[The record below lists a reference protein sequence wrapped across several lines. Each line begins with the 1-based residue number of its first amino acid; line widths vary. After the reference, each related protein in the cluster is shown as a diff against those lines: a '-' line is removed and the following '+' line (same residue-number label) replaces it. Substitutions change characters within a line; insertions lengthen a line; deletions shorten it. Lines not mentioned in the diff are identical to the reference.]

1 MPCLSGVSRILAGG
15 EERKESGEDV
25 DHPLDRGAAFLYKQ
39 PHTTFIG
46 ELFIHIILQ
55 LGLMSSGSQLKVLN
69 ARSPITGIM
78 DRRPT
83 FQSTYP
89 WTKAPVIAQAP
100 MLNIAGPELATA
112 VSAAGGIGFIA
123 GGNDVSNLDSKF
135 QKAEQLVKEYKA
147 AEGSPDQNR
156 LQLYDG
162 PNLPVGVGFL
172 SWGADLKMALP
183 LIVRYRPCAVWLFAP
198 PNSAADQVPWVE
210 GIRTQTGGSVTI
222 WVQVGSVEDAIDA
235 VAKLQPDV
243 LVVQGSDGGGHGLQH
258 SASIVSL
265 VPEIIDHL
273 DDKPPVNANGSLK
286 PRIVAAGGLV
296 DGRGVAAAL
305 TLGAEAVVMGTR
317 FLASLEVPIPKGYQQ
332 AIIEA
337 SDGGIHTVRSAVYD
351 RVRGFLYWPS
361 KYSPRGIVNQTHT
374 DFVAG
379 KVTEQQNY
387 DLYQKALKKG
397 NPGYGPN
404 GRLATFAGTAV
415 GLVKDILPAGEIVRR
430 TRNETESILKTD
442 RLAKL

>member
-1 MPCLSGVSRILAGG
+1 
-15 EERKESGEDV
+15 
-25 DHPLDRGAAFLYKQ
+25 
-39 PHTTFIG
+39 
-46 ELFIHIILQ
+46 
-55 LGLMSSGSQLKVLN
+55 
-69 ARSPITGIM
+69 
-78 DRRPT
+78 
-83 FQSTYP
+83 
-89 WTKAPVIAQAP
+89 

-183 LIVRYRPCAVWLFAP
+183 LIVRYCPCAVWLFAP

-351 RVRGFLYWPS
+351 R
-361 KYSPRGIVNQTHT
+361 
-374 DFVAG
+374 
-379 KVTEQQNY
+379 QNY

-415 GLVKDILPAGEIVRR
+415 GLVKEILPAGEIVRR